1 MTAGTSSVGQPSSV
15 HGQKETTPMLLM
27 QIIYRTTPTE
37 APTSFQGQQLKV
49 PEELTIDNVRQSR
62 LVLLDGI
69 DNAILRLID
78 SEQETEPAAAPV
90 PVFDTSHIAELLQTD
105 QLDAAIGES
114 PGDEGTS
121 YRSLWRGSAKREVVS
136 QIENLIEAL
145 EQQK

>member
-1 MTAGTSSVGQPSSV
+1 
-15 HGQKETTPMLLM
+15 M

-105 QLDAAIGES
+105 QLYAAIGEIQEMKAQVIEVFGGAA
-114 PGDEGTS
+114 P
-121 YRSLWRGSAKREVVS
+121 KREVVP